1 LFVDLANFLFCRPN
15 KNLLIWSIVNVIFL
29 NAVSAS
35 ISAGQGQTN
44 PEKGAV
50 EFNLHQPSVKSDDID
65 NSMQGNIEAD
75 SLSDDQGSYSDQI
88 ENESLKAQN
97 EKEKQLE
104 IENDKNSPANPPF
117 VLQGGITYTVPTG
130 TPIKLKLASVPSHP
144 ISLIN
149 RDLDGNLYPARLGQQ
164 ITARTT
170 EDIYVDKNKI
180 IPEGSVLCGS
190 VSKILPPRRVY
201 RPGSLELSFNQ
212 LITPD
217 GRKFAFRAEAN
228 NAKRS
233 TVKTKAKGF
242 GIIAAH
248 AAGGAIVGALVAYE
262 LFGLQNTIA
271 MHGYNIAGGAA
282 AGALIATGY
291 AVMRKGP
298 KATLEPGDDLNMVIN
313 TDLLMPAATEKEP
326 ASKTAELPELRIKIE
341 KSKIANDG
349 VGGHFVTVEAT
360 LINDGEADLSS
371 IDLFLE
377 DTNGNRHPLCSSPE
391 ENSQFLFHLEPH
403 SEKHV
408 HLSFLTDYP
417 KLKQQLVWV
426 DHETKSALI
435 RQKIQ

>member
-1 LFVDLANFLFCRPN
+1 L
-15 KNLLIWSIVNVIFL
+15 VNVVGANIC
-29 NAVSAS
+29 V
-35 ISAGQGQTN
+35 GQNQIDS
-44 PEKGAV
+44 EKSAV
-50 EFNLHQPSVKSDDID
+50 EFNLHQPAVKSEEAETEIQGGIEVD
-65 NSMQGNIEAD
+65 N
-75 SLSDDQGSYSDQI
+75 LSDEQHTNAEQI
-88 ENESLKAQN
+88 DESLKAEE
-97 EKEKQLE
+97 EKEKPLNV
-104 IENDKNSPANPPF
+104 ENEKKPLV

-130 TPIKLKLASVPSHP
+130 TPMKLKLATVPSHP
-144 ISLIN
+144 MSLIN
-149 RDLDGNLYPARLGQQ
+149 RDFDGNLYPARLGQQ

-180 IPEGSVLCGS
+180 IPEGSVLCGT

-201 RPGSLELSFNQ
+201 RAGSLELSFTQ

-233 TVKTKAKGF
+233 TAKTKAKGF

-248 AAGGAIVGALVAYE
+248 AAGGAIVGALVAYQI
-262 LFGLQNTIA
+262 FGMQNTIA

-282 AGALIATGY
+282 GGALIATGY
-291 AVMRKGP
+291 AIMRKGP
-298 KATLEPGDDLNMVIN
+298 KATLEPGDDLNMVID
-313 TDLLMPAATEKEP
+313 TDLLMPAVAEKEP
-326 ASKTAELPELRIKIE
+326 ENKDAELPELRIKIE

-349 VGGHFVTVEAT
+349 VGGHFVTVDAT
-360 LINDGEADLSS
+360 LINDGAADLSS

-377 DTNGNRHPLCSSPE
+377 DTNGDRHPLCSSPE
-391 ENSQFLFHLEPH
+391 EDSQFLFHLEPY
-403 SEKHV
+403 SQQHV

-426 DHETKSALI
+426 DHQTKLALV

>member
-1 LFVDLANFLFCRPN
+1 LFGCLANLRFCGSNR
-15 KNLLIWSIVNVIFL
+15 NLLLWSIVNVLLVNVVGANIC
-29 NAVSAS
+29 V
-35 ISAGQGQTN
+35 GQNQIDS
-44 PEKGAV
+44 EKSAV
-50 EFNLHQPSVKSDDID
+50 EFNLHQPEVKSEEAETEI
-65 NSMQGNIEAD
+65 QGNVEVD
-75 SLSDDQGSYSDQI
+75 SLADEQHTNAEQI
-88 ENESLKAQN
+88 DESLKAEE
-97 EKEKQLE
+97 EKEKPLNVE
-104 IENDKNSPANPPF
+104 TEKKPPV

-130 TPIKLKLASVPSHP
+130 TPIKLKLATVPSHP
-144 ISLIN
+144 MSLIN
-149 RDLDGNLYPARLGQQ
+149 RDFDGNLYPARLGQQ

-180 IPEGSVLCGS
+180 IPEGSVLCGT

-201 RPGSLELSFNQ
+201 RAGSLELSFTQ

-233 TVKTKAKGF
+233 TAKTKAKGF

-248 AAGGAIVGALVAYE
+248 AAGGAIVGALVAYQI
-262 LFGLQNTIA
+262 FGMQNTIA

-282 AGALIATGY
+282 GGALIATGY
-291 AVMRKGP
+291 AIMRKGP
-298 KATLEPGDDLNMVIN
+298 KATLEPGDDLNMVID
-313 TDLLMPAATEKEP
+313 TDLLMPAVAEKEP
-326 ASKTAELPELRIKIE
+326 ENKDAELPELRIKIE

-349 VGGHFVTVEAT
+349 VGGHFVTVDAT
-360 LINDGEADLSS
+360 LINDGAADLSS

-377 DTNGNRHPLCSSPE
+377 DTNGDRHPLCSSPE
-391 ENSQFLFHLEPH
+391 EDSQFLFHLEPY
-403 SEKHV
+403 SQKHV

-426 DHETKSALI
+426 DHQTKLALI